1 MNNKSVLLM
10 EISCKCK
17 CI

>member
-10 EISCKCK
+10 ERSCKCK